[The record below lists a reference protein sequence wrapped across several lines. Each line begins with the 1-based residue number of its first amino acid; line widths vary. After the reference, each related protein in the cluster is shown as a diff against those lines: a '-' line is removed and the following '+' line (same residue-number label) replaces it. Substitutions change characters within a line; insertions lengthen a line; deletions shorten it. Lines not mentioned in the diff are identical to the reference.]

1 MADLES
7 LTRGYMA
14 AFEERDVEKCLTF
27 FANDAIVNFQD
38 VEYQGRD
45 ALRDWHAERFAANLR
60 LSKIENVRVKGET
73 VTVDAV
79 ASSDRLAAW
88 KIKSL
93 KSRIE
98 AKFSGELIEEVKL
111 TARMTNM
118 FSMLRAGE

>member
-1 MADLES
+1 MADLEA
-7 LTRGYMA
+7 LTRGYME
-14 AFEERDVEKCLTF
+14 AFDQRDVEKCLSF
-27 FANDAIVNFQD
+27 FSEDAIVNFQD

-45 ALRDWHAERFAANLR
+45 ALRDWHNERFAANLR

-73 VTVDAV
+73 VTVDAI

-98 AKFSGELIEEVKL
+98 AKFSGELIDEVKL
-111 TARMTNM
+111 TARMTNL
-118 FSMLRAGE
+118 FSMIRAGE

>member
-1 MADLES
+1 MPDLQA
-7 LTRGYMA
+7 LTLGYMA
-14 AFEERDVEKCLTF
+14 AFDERDVEKCLAF
-27 FANDAIVNFQD
+27 FADDAVVHFQD

-45 ALRDWHAERFAANLR
+45 ALREWHNERFAANLR
-60 LSKIENVRVKGET
+60 LSKIDNVRVKGET

-98 AKFSGELIEEVKL
+98 AKFAGDLIEEVKL